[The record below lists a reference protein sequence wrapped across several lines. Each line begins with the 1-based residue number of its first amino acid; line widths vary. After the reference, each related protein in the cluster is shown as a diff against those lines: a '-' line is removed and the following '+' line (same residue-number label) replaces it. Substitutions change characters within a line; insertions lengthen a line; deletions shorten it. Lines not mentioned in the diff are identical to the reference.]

1 MGRLR
6 EFWGRGA
13 VQGAGSSGTWTR
25 AAGRSSG
32 PSPEEALFV
41 WPAVLFYIC
50 QHLKIEKFNI
60 KPQISGFLGTFLH
73 GICQPNLNSSSHSPH
88 HSNFFFRR
96 PTFYSSLSPA
106 WAL

>member
-1 MGRLR
+1 MSSGAERL
-6 EFWGRGA
+6 

-60 KPQISGFLGTFLH
+60 KPQISGFLGTVLH

-88 HSNFFFRR
+88 HSNFFQ
-96 PTFYSSLSPA
+96 
-106 WAL
+106 